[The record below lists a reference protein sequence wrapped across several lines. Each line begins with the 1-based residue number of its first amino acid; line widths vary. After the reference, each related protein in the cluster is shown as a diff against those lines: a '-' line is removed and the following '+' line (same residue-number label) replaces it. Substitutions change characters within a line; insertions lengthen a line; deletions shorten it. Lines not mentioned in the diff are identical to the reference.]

1 MFNISRLQI
10 GTKIILGYLVSVS
23 LMVVIGVLVAT
34 RLTQVTETVNDLTTV
49 QAVQLDLSN
58 MMVEQIVLTRLYA
71 NRYIH
76 HQNQQDLD
84 AFNHSFNQL
93 QQLLIQAEETVI
105 NPENVALDT
114 LHQTLPAYGQ
124 AFAEITNLLAERS
137 QIRTETFVTQEY
149 FIVSKFSAL
158 RVTVDYASSPELYI
172 ALNNVQN
179 LFLNLRLNLLNYLNT
194 GDERFAAL
202 FDLNYLEFQQ
212 DLAVFRQTSTNSI
225 QHQITDE
232 IEAGLAIY
240 VEGFQTVQT
249 GQIRLKILE
258 QKTMKH
264 LESEMSQAAFDMAT
278 QARQEFQAK
287 NEATNTFVMQT
298 QIILLSAIAS
308 AVIIGLGLGWIISR
322 RLTAPLHQVAQTA
335 QQIANMD
342 IKALSTELI
351 SLSQGRPPQSISLIA
366 LPLEINTQDEVG
378 QMAQAFN
385 QIIFSL
391 QTAETSFA
399 DMSVYLNEM
408 AQAAHSVSQGNLAVD
423 VPTRSVEDV
432 LGNALAN
439 MVVDLRTTQT
449 ELQQHQEQLETR
461 VMERTKALGESEA
474 RFRGLSESTFEG
486 VVIHEKGMILDVNQ
500 AMVDMFGYQADEFIG
515 QRVDKFLT
523 PESHKMA
530 IKHIAEN
537 SEEPYEVE
545 VVRKDGVLFPVE
557 IHVKIV
563 PYQDRKV
570 RVVALRDIT
579 LWKQSEEALQQAK
592 EKAEVANQA
601 KSTFLANMSH
611 ELRTPLNGILGYAQI
626 LQRPHDAIT
635 QTDGINLIYR
645 SGNHLLT
652 LINDIL
658 DLSKVEAH
666 EMELF
671 PEEVNF
677 SNFMK
682 DVGGI
687 IRMRAQQ
694 KNLHFLYEPDVT
706 LPQIIKA
713 DPTRLRQVLLNL
725 LGNAVKFTDE
735 GGVTLRVTVS
745 RQPALPLTP
754 SQREGE
760 LASPLGGLIPSHSQT
775 PPLPR
780 SQTEFGNEINQRLS
794 DSDDPAVSVGNAES
808 LNQGIAESP
817 ESFLRFEVSD
827 TGPGIPDDQL
837 ENIFKPFQQTGEAG
851 QRAEGTGLGLSI
863 SQQLVALMGGELQV
877 KSEVG
882 QGSVFWFEAT
892 FSVMDELLVKET
904 PLAREIVGY
913 QLASSTDMHGARK
926 LKILVV
932 DDKEDNRLVLLKLL
946 EPLGFEVTLVIN
958 GQEAVD
964 QVQTVNPD
972 LILMDL
978 VMPVMTGF
986 EAVKRIR
993 LMPEFKDI
1001 PIIAVSASTFEMDRS
1016 QSIRVGCQ
1024 SFIHKPVKI
1033 EILFE
1038 AMEEYLPIIWQ
1049 YETKKQS
1056 PKDTPSVSAL
1066 LDQPLISPPQ
1076 KELEALYELTMF
1088 GNMTKVQKNAQQLK
1102 ILDEKYIPFTTR
1114 IEEHAQ
1120 EFEDEAILLLLE
1132 QFMERET

>member
-34 RLTQVTETVNDLTTV
+34 RLTQVTETVNDLTTI

-71 NRYIH
+71 NRYIQ

-93 QQLLIQAEETVI
+93 HQLLIQVEETVI

-124 AFAEITNLLAERS
+124 AFAEITDLLAERS

-149 FIVSKFSAL
+149 FMVSKFSTL
-158 RVTVDYASSPELYI
+158 RVTVDYGSSPELYI
-172 ALNNVQN
+172 SLNNVQN
-179 LFLNLRLNLLNYLNT
+179 RFLNLRLNLLNYLNT
-194 GDERFAAL
+194 GDERFATL
-202 FDLNYLEFQQ
+202 FELNYLEIQQ

-225 QHQITDE
+225 QHQVADE
-232 IEAGLAIY
+232 TETGLAIY

-264 LESEMSQAAFDMAT
+264 LESEMSQATFDMAT
-278 QARQEFQAK
+278 QARQEFQTK

-322 RLTAPLHQVAQTA
+322 RLTAPLYQVAQTA
-335 QQIANMD
+335 QQIANTD

-351 SLSQGRPPQSISLIA
+351 SLSQGRPPQSINLIA

-391 QTAETSFA
+391 QTAEKSFT
-399 DMSVYLNEM
+399 DMAVYLNEM
-408 AQAAHSVSQGNLAVD
+408 AQTAHSVAQGNLAVD

-432 LGNALAN
+432 LGNALTN
-439 MVVDLRTTQT
+439 MVVDLRTAQT
-449 ELQQHQEQLETR
+449 ELQQHQEQLEMR

-474 RFRGLSESTFEG
+474 RFRGLSEATFEG
-486 VVIHEKGMILDVNQ
+486 IVIHNKGIILDVNQ
-500 AMVDMFGYQADEFIG
+500 AMADMLGYQADEIIG

-523 PESHKMA
+523 PESHDVA
-530 IKHIAEN
+530 IKRIAEN
-537 SEEPYEVE
+537 NEEPYEVE
-545 VVRKDGVLFPVE
+545 GVRKDGVLFPMEV
-557 IHVKIV
+557 HVKIV
-563 PYQDRKV
+563 PYQGRKV
-570 RVVALRDIT
+570 RVAALRDIT
-579 LWKQSEEALQQAK
+579 LWKQSEEALRQAK
-592 EKAEVANQA
+592 EKAEVANQT
-601 KSTFLANMSH
+601 KSIFLSNMSH

-626 LQRPHDAIT
+626 LQRPHNAT
-635 QTDGINLIYR
+635 TRTDGINLIYR

-666 EMELF
+666 KMELF
-671 PEEVNF
+671 PEEIF
-677 SNFMK
+677 FP
-682 DVGGI
+682 DFLADIEGI

-694 KNLHFLYEPDVT
+694 KNLHFLYQPDVT

-735 GGVTLRVTVS
+735 GNVTLRVSDSTI
-745 RQPALPLTP
+745 
-754 SQREGE
+754 QRFNDSGD
-760 LASPLGGLIPSHSQT
+760 STIQRFSDS
-775 PPLPR
+775 
-780 SQTEFGNEINQRLS
+780 GNSSDSMTQRLS
-794 DSDDPAVSVGNAES
+794 DSDDPAISVGNAKS
-808 LNQGIAESP
+808 PNQGIAKSP
-817 ESFLRFEVSD
+817 ELFLRFEVSD
-827 TGPGIPDDQL
+827 TGPGIPADQL
-837 ENIFKPFQQTGEAG
+837 ENIFKPFQQAGEAG

-863 SQQLVALMGGELQV
+863 SQQLVALMGGELQI
-877 KSEVG
+877 KSEVD
-882 QGSVFWFEAT
+882 QGSVFWFEAA

-913 QLASSTDMHGARK
+913 QLASSTDTHGARK

-932 DDKEDNRLVLLKLL
+932 DDKEDNRLVLLNLL
-946 EPLGFEVTLVIN
+946 ESLGFEMSLAIN

-986 EAVKRIR
+986 EAVKQIR

-1001 PIIAVSASTFEMDRS
+1001 PIIAVSASTFKMDWN

-1033 EILFE
+1033 EILFKTLE
-1038 AMEEYLPIIWQ
+1038 KYLPIVWQ

-1056 PKDTPSVSAL
+1056 PKDTPPISAL

-1076 KELEALYELTMF
+1076 KELEALYELTLF
-1088 GNMTKVQKNAQQLK
+1088 GNITKVQEKAQQLK
-1102 ILDEKYIPFTTR
+1102 TLDEKYIPFATKM
-1114 IEEHAQ
+1114 EELAK

-1132 QFMERET
+1132 QFIERNS